1 MKSPLYL
8 ADANQRQQALDPNA
22 SFIVQAPAGSGKTEL
37 LVRRYLALLARVAH
51 PEAIT
56 AITFTRKAANEMRLR
71 IMQALELAQ
80 NTEEPAAGKD
90 NERYYLAK
98 KVLAQDKTLNWNL
111 LSHPNRLRIQT
122 IDSFCQSLIR
132 QMPLLAGVGEKLMPV
147 DHPDYLY
154 RLAAQAL
161 LNQLEAN
168 LPWQTSLSHLLS
180 HCDNDFQRVE
190 NLFVPML
197 ARREQW
203 LDYLLQHQPHLREE
217 LEQALFNINQAFVE
231 KLNALISKDLAK
243 ELLQLIN
250 FSLQQRQL
258 APLLLQDDLNFWQAA
273 SHLVLTESNTWRKQ
287 LRKTE
292 GFITTS
298 GIKNKAEQTE
308 VQTLK
313 KHCLNLIAQLSQQDL
328 IKEAL
333 IAIKQAPPL
342 HYTDAQWQ
350 TLKSLF
356 ELLPVLVAHLKII
369 FQQQQKVDYTEILLA
384 ARSALGQAESPS
396 DLALALDYQI
406 QHLLVDEFQD
416 TSITQLHLI
425 EKLISGW
432 EKQDGRTLF
441 LVGDPMQS
449 IYRFR
454 KAEVGLFSQV
464 QQWGIGALQL
474 KPLHLSVNFRSLPG
488 IVDWVNQQ
496 FSQLLPTTYDKNQY
510 GTVCFSPAS
519 AYSQVQLH
527 SDTVCT
533 YWQQTKDSALAE
545 QAESEQ
551 IIKIIQT
558 IRRKKCPSS
567 IAILVRARSHLRSIL
582 PALRCASIPYQAIEI
597 DSLAE
602 KSAVCDLLALTRAL
616 HHLGDRI
623 AWLALLRSPYC
634 GLSLNELYQIT
645 QFNDEKKTFVTIWQQ
660 LQQFEKIPLRA
671 DTKQRLRRIVLT
683 LQQGLHQQGRL
694 PLPLWIKQTWLALG
708 GPITLSNWE
717 EMDDIHA
724 YLNFL
729 DNKIKQEGDAID
741 FFKLEDELS
750 HIYTQTTSAISAQ
763 AVEVMTI
770 HKAKGLEYDHVI
782 LPGLH
787 RHGRPDHSP
796 LLLSSEKVTAQQRKD
811 FLLAPIKACHE
822 EEDLIYNYL
831 FHEEKQKNA
840 AELTRLLYVAC
851 TRAKQSLHLL
861 GTFVR
866 DTSGELKSPAPQS
879 LLGQLWP
886 VMTIKPEEI
895 LMPASIKTTPALRTQ
910 GLLKRLPADWQ
921 APISSQIHQP
931 QEIKSQTYSYQW
943 QLYPER
949 ALGIVI
955 HRLLY
960 QISQDGLEKWNGK
973 KIKVAQPMF
982 IGLLAQNGLL
992 AAQIPG
998 ALDKL
1003 NSCLERT
1010 LADPRGRWILSQQ
1023 HPSAQS
1029 EYAITALLNGKLE
1042 NFIIDRTFVDPHI
1055 DSYSQQ
1061 SDFWLGAAKTSNR
1074 SVYTIHEDCE
1084 SSGNTDKNSIAKSIR
1099 WIIDYKTSDYSG
1111 NKPEEFL
1118 NDAMQQHQQQLNTYA
1133 QALLLEKQQTIRCGL
1148 YFPLNSLWCEWEFT
1162 EVSVAESM

>member
-8 ADANQRQQALDPNA
+8 ADADQRQHALDPNG

-37 LVRRYLALLARVAH
+37 LVRRYLVLLARVAH
-51 PEAIT
+51 PEAII

-80 NTEEPAAGKD
+80 STEKPATGKD

-98 KVLAQDKTLNWNL
+98 KVLAQDTALNWNL
-111 LSHPNRLRIQT
+111 LSNPNRLRIQT

-132 QMPLLAGVGEKLMPV
+132 QMPLLAGLGEKLMPV

-161 LNQLEAN
+161 LNQLEDN

-197 ARREQW
+197 VRREQW
-203 LDYLLQHQPHLREE
+203 LDYLLQHQQHLRKD
-217 LEQALFNINQAFVE
+217 LEQALFNINQTLVE

-243 ELLQLIN
+243 ELLQLLN

-258 APLLLQDDLNFWQAA
+258 APLAQTDDLNFWQAV

-292 GFITTS
+292 GFTATNER
-298 GIKNKAEQTE
+298 KNKAEQTE

-313 KHCLNLIAQLSQQDL
+313 KQCLNLIAQLSQQDL
-328 IKEAL
+328 IKETL

-350 TLKSLF
+350 TLQSLF

-369 FQQQQKVDYTEILLA
+369 FQQQKKVDYTEILLA
-384 ARSALGQAESPS
+384 ARSAFGQAENPS

-416 TSITQLHLI
+416 TSSTQLHLI

-454 KAEVGLFSQV
+454 KAEVGLFLQV

-474 KPLHLSVNFRSLPG
+474 QSLRLSVNFRSTPN
-488 IVDWVNQQ
+488 IINWVNQQ
-496 FSQLLPTTYDKNQY
+496 FSQLLPTLHDNPH
-510 GTVCFSPAS
+510 GTVCYSPAS
-519 AYSQVQLH
+519 AYSQVQQH

-533 YWQQTKDSALAE
+533 YWQQTENSASAE
-545 QAESEQ
+545 QAEADQ
-551 IIKIIQT
+551 IIKIIQK
-558 IRRKKCPSS
+558 IKREACHRS
-567 IAILVRARSHLRSIL
+567 IAILVRARSHLCRIL
-582 PALRCASIPYQAIEI
+582 PALRGASIPYQAIEI

-623 AWLALLRSPYC
+623 AWLALLRAPYC
-634 GLSLNELYQIT
+634 GLSLNDLYQMT
-645 QFNDEKKTFVTIWQQ
+645 QFGIEKKTFVTIWQQ
-660 LQQFEKIPLRA
+660 LQQFEEIPLNA
-671 DTKQRLRRIVLT
+671 DTKQRLRRIVPI
-683 LQQGLHQQGRL
+683 LQQSLQQQGRVSV
-694 PLPLWIKQTWLALG
+694 PLWVKQTWLALG
-708 GPITLSNWE
+708 GPTTLSNWE

-729 DNKIKQEGDAID
+729 DNKIKQEGEAID
-741 FFKLEDELS
+741 FFKLDAELS
-750 HIYTQTTSAISAQ
+750 HIYTQTTSAIAAQ

-787 RHGRPDHSP
+787 RRGRPDHAP
-796 LLLSSEKVTAQQRKD
+796 LLLFSEKMTAQEKKD
-811 FLLAPIKACHE
+811 FLLAPIKASHE

-831 FHEEKQKNA
+831 FSEEKQKNA

-851 TRAKQSLHLL
+851 TRPKQSLHLL

-866 DTSGELKSPAPQS
+866 DTSGELKLPAPHS

-886 VMTIKPEEI
+886 VMPIKPEEI
-895 LMPASIKTTPALRTQ
+895 SMSASVKTTPALRTP
-910 GLLKRLPADWQ
+910 GLLKRLSADWQ
-921 APISSQIHQP
+921 APVSGKTQP
-931 QEIKSQTYSYQW
+931 HLEIKPQTYSYQW

-960 QISQDGLEKWNGK
+960 QISQDGLEIWNRE
-973 KIKVAQPMF
+973 KIKTAQLMF
-982 IGLLAQNGLL
+982 VGLLAQNGLL
-992 AAQIPG
+992 EAHIPG

-1003 NSCLERT
+1003 NRCLEKT
-1010 LADPRGRWILSQQ
+1010 LADPRGRWILSHQ
-1023 HPSAQS
+1023 HPNAQS
-1029 EYAITALLNGKLE
+1029 EYAITALLHSKLQ
-1042 NFIIDRTFVDPHI
+1042 NCVIDRTFVDPI
-1055 DSYSQQ
+1055 TDS
-1061 SDFWLGAAKTSNR
+1061 
-1074 SVYTIHEDCE
+1074 
-1084 SSGNTDKNSIAKSIR
+1084 R
-1099 WIIDYKTSDYSG
+1099 WVIDYKTTDYQGS
-1111 NKPEEFL
+1111 KSEEFL
-1118 NDAMQQHQQQLNTYA
+1118 NDAMKQHQQQLNTYA
-1133 QALLLEKQQTIRCGL
+1133 QALLLEKQQHIRCGL
-1148 YFPLNSLWCEWEFT
+1148 YFPLTSLWCEWEFT
-1162 EVSVAESM
+1162 GALATEFNEN